1 MKKRERLGDARSPDG
16 TEMTLWRHDGDY
28 TIRVGAVEL
37 MSTRRHHSED
47 ALAELACAPLRDRA
61 GVRVLIGGLG
71 LGFTLRAA
79 LRLLP
84 ADARVVV
91 AELVEEIVEWNRTYE
106 LADDALRD
114 PRVELRHADV
124 ADVLRASRGE
134 FDAILLD
141 VDNGPDALTSSGNA
155 QLYRAT
161 GIAAAVAALRKGGR
175 LAYWSSSDDPEF
187 AESLRDAGLTVETT
201 RVRAHV
207 TAGPMHTLLVA
218 QRATD

>member
-16 TEMTLWRHDGDY
+16 TGMTLWRHDGDY

-47 ALAELACAPLRDRA
+47 ALAELACAALHDRA
-61 GVRVLIGGLG
+61 GARVLIGGLG

-84 ADARVVV
+84 ADAHVVV
-91 AELVEEIVEWNRTYE
+91 AELVEEIVEWNRTYG

-161 GIAAAVAALRKGGR
+161 GIAAAVGALRKGGR
-175 LAYWSSSDDPEF
+175 LAYWSSSDDPGF
-187 AESLRDAGLTVETT
+187 ADALRDAGLTVETT

-207 TAGPMHTLLVA
+207 TAGPMHTLFVA
-218 QRATD
+218 QRGP

>member
-1 MKKRERLGDARSPDG
+1 MKKRERLGDARAPDG

-28 TIRVGAVEL
+28 TISVGAVEL

-47 ALAELACAPLRDRA
+47 ALAELACAALRDRA
-61 GVRVLIGGLG
+61 GARVLIGGLG

-91 AELVEEIVEWNRTYE
+91 AELVEEIVEWNRTYG

-114 PRVELRHADV
+114 RRVELRHADV

-175 LAYWSSSDDPEF
+175 LAYWSSSDDPGF

-201 RVRAHV
+201 RVRAHA

-218 QRATD
+218 QRGP